1 MKFDE
6 SAQKDNH
13 VMKTLLYVLLKNGS
27 NLFCMYYEILILP
40 AMPELIE

>member
-1 MKFDE
+1 MKFDK

-13 VMKTLLYVLLKNGS
+13 VMKTSLYALLKNGS

-40 AMPELIE
+40 VMSELIE

>member
-6 SAQKDNH
+6 SAQKDNN
-13 VMKTLLYVLLKNGS
+13 VVKTPLYALLKNGS

-40 AMPELIE
+40 AMPEPIE